1 MKQENR
7 CTYQIRV
14 LSGFSQIPKICW
26 ILVCEIL
33 SPKMF
38 KQILV
43 LLCVWLSISLNAQV
57 INSQSLE
64 SVGRNKQNTS
74 FNLEEIKVRWKKA
87 ALENCPGVP
96 CITITVPGAPT
107 GVVATAGN
115 AFASVAFVAPTSN
128 GGSAITGY
136 TVTSNPGSISA
147 TGASSPINITGLING
162 TAYTFTV
169 VATNAVGNSV
179 PSAASLTVTPS
190 FTCGTST
197 VTDVDGNAYNTK
209 LIGSQCWTT
218 TNLKVT
224 KYNDGSVIGDSTN
237 STWGT
242 AVIGARTENKEN
254 SASPSSPSVSGYV
267 GTLGYLYNW
276 YAATDSRKL
285 CPDGWHVPTDAEWTI
300 MIQQLD
306 NMAPPPGFTG
316 YGPQSNTAGTVM
328 KSTTTNS
335 TAGSG
340 LGWNPVS
347 PPSAGTNTSGFSG
360 LPGGYRQSG
369 GGFNGIRNDA
379 FFWSATENFINT
391 AWYRSLFNSNG
402 DVSRNHIT
410 KSVGA
415 SVRCLK
421 NS

>member
-1 MKQENR
+1 MKQENQ
-7 CTYQIRV
+7 CAEQIRV
-14 LSGFSQIPKICW
+14 LPGFSQIPKICW
-26 ILVCEIL
+26 IFVREIL

-38 KQILV
+38 KLILL

-87 ALENCPGVP
+87 ALENCQGVP
-96 CITITVPGAPT
+96 CVIAP
-107 GVVATAGN
+107 
-115 AFASVAFVAPTSN
+115 P
-128 GGSAITGY
+128 
-136 TVTSNPGSISA
+136 
-147 TGASSPINITGLING
+147 
-162 TAYTFTV
+162 
-169 VATNAVGNSV
+169 
-179 PSAASLTVTPS
+179 

-242 AVIGARTENKEN
+242 AIIGARTENKEN
-254 SASPSSPSVSGYV
+254 SALPSSPSVSGYV

-306 NMAPPPGFTG
+306 NMASATGF
-316 YGPQSNTAGTVM
+316 GPQSLTAGTVM
-328 KSTTTNS
+328 KSDVTNL
-335 TAGSG
+335 TAGTG
-340 LGWNPVS
+340 LGWNPSS
-347 PPSAGTNTSGFSG
+347 PGTNTSGFSG

-369 GGFNGIRNDA
+369 GSFNGIRNDA
-379 FFWSATENFINT
+379 FFWSATEASGININT
-391 AWYRSLFNSNG
+391 AWYRYLFNSNG
-402 DVSRNHIT
+402 NVSRNIIT

-421 NS
+421 NSIN

>member
-33 SPKMF
+33 SPKIS
-38 KQILV
+38 KQIL
-43 LLCVWLSISLNAQV
+43 LLFCVWLSISLNAQV

-64 SVGRNKQNTS
+64 SVERNKRNTS
-74 FNLEEIKVRWKKA
+74 FNIEEIKVRWKKA

-115 AFASVAFVAPTSN
+115 AFASVAFVAPANN

-136 TVTSNPGSISA
+136 TVTSNPGGITVS
-147 TGASSPINITGLING
+147 GGSSPINVTGLTNN

-179 PSAASLTVTPS
+179 ASAASTAVTPAPS

-242 AVIGARTENKEN
+242 AIIGARTENKEN
-254 SASPSSPSVSGYV
+254 SALPSSPSVSGYV

-300 MIQQLD
+300 MIQALVPSQVVD
-306 NMAPPPGFTG
+306 GTIFGA
-316 YGPQSNTAGTVM
+316 QSLTAGTVM
-328 KSTTTNS
+328 KSDVTNL
-335 TAGSG
+335 TAGTG
-340 LGWNPVS
+340 LGWNPSS
-347 PPSAGTNTSGFSG
+347 PGTNTSGFSG

-369 GGFNGIRNDA
+369 GSCNGIRNDA
-379 FFWSATENFINT
+379 FFWSATETIINT
-391 AWYRSLFNSNG
+391 AWYRYLFNSNG
-402 DVSRNHIT
+402 NVSRNHIT

-421 NS
+421 NSIN

>member
-33 SPKMF
+33 SPKIS
-38 KQILV
+38 KQIL
-43 LLCVWLSISLNAQV
+43 LLFCVWLSISLNAQV

-64 SVGRNKQNTS
+64 SVERNKRNTS
-74 FNLEEIKVRWKKA
+74 FNIEEIKVRWKKA

-96 CITITVPGAPT
+96 C
-107 GVVATAGN
+107 VVA
-115 AFASVAFVAPTSN
+115 
-128 GGSAITGY
+128 
-136 TVTSNPGSISA
+136 
-147 TGASSPINITGLING
+147 
-162 TAYTFTV
+162 
-169 VATNAVGNSV
+169 
-179 PSAASLTVTPS
+179 PS

-237 STWGT
+237 STLGT
-242 AVIGARTENKEN
+242 AIIGARTENKEN
-254 SASPSSPSVSGYV
+254 SALPSSPSVSGYV

-276 YAATDSRKL
+276 YAATDPRKL

-306 NMAPPPGFTG
+306 NMAPPPGFG
-316 YGPQSNTAGTVM
+316 GFGAQSLTAGTVM
-328 KSTTTNS
+328 KSDVTNL
-335 TAGSG
+335 TAGTG
-340 LGWNPVS
+340 LGWNPSS
-347 PPSAGTNTSGFSG
+347 PGTNTSGFSG
-360 LPGGYRQSG
+360 LPGGYRPGG

-379 FFWSATENFINT
+379 FFWSATEASDININT
-391 AWYRSLFNSNG
+391 AWYRYLFNSNG
-402 DVSRNHIT
+402 NVSRNHIT

-421 NS
+421 NSIN